1 MEDMENFI
9 SKVRKYLSD
18 FDSDIMSN
26 SSKGKYIDLAK
37 IQNLATTEELKDS
50 KLPHDNL
57 MMFQEVI
64 MAEISRCNSD
74 KVKIGINELLKHLLL
89 TIDKDTEHHLSER
102 YLYRLRM
109 IFKRCLMP
117 DFPFPEEIW
126 NYICD
131 CLRSA
136 GAYLVENEYYL
147 AAREMIDSLAQMGR
161 IAALKGMPTANTQ
174 SSLRIIE
181 NRALAK
187 NQKQLA
193 SVAKN
198 ARFNLET

>member
-1 MEDMENFI
+1 MEDIGTFI
-9 SKVRKYLSD
+9 CKLRNLLSD
-18 FDSDIMSN
+18 FDSET
-26 SSKGKYIDLAK
+26 GQEEYVDLAA
-37 IQNLATTEELKDS
+37 IQNLTTAGELADTTVPRD
-50 KLPHDNL
+50 KLVV
-57 MMFQEVI
+57 FQE
-64 MAEISRCNSD
+64 MMMSEIARCNSD
-74 KVKIGINELLKHLLL
+74 KVKIGINELLKHLLR
-89 TIDKDTEHHLSER
+89 TINKDTEHYLSER

-131 CLRSA
+131 CLRSV
-136 GAYLVENEYYL
+136 GAYLVENEYYI
-147 AAREMIDSLAQMGR
+147 AAREIIDSLAQMGR

-174 SSLRIIE
+174 SSLRLIE
-181 NRALAK
+181 NKALVK
-187 NQKQLA
+187 NQKELA